1 MLTWWRSPR
10 CVELIIPIAAARLIT
25 EARLSAPGAAA
36 TAMQSDC
43 RGREV
48 SLRRLPPPDWWLPG
62 LTEPADIY
70 RLYEYLRG
78 AEPTIKDM
86 EEGEAAVDARRA
98 SYVMALHRLRQ
109 HWRRAVRRLPADNQ
123 PAAFERLRSAWIG
136 QLGAPPDFDFELE
149 DFFRRSLISVADAD
163 DPPAAVRELFSGR
176 RRPGPK
182 GKRVEDRDIK
192 YAMKVAELRASGMR
206 SIDAACEKVAGGDK
220 RLFESVKRAYYRH
233 RLAARAE
240 LEMRRLN
247 QAKGGIEIRWS
258 ESSGASVSISSV
270 GQIAEAEARRDAG
283 FRPSRS
289 AVTGGPAYPI
299 IGDRKARRTSEKT
312 AISMQNLINV
322 LAKQRAKGSP
332 QQIPSWAYKQLSVE
346 QIEAVKEG
354 DIEVRRRL
362 AMEPGECLDK

>member
-1 MLTWWRSPR
+1 
-10 CVELIIPIAAARLIT
+10 
-25 EARLSAPGAAA
+25 
-36 TAMQSDC
+36 
-43 RGREV
+43 
-48 SLRRLPPPDWWLPG
+48 
-62 LTEPADIY
+62 
-70 RLYEYLRG
+70 
-78 AEPTIKDM
+78 
-86 EEGEAAVDARRA
+86 
-98 SYVMALHRLRQ
+98 
-109 HWRRAVRRLPADNQ
+109 
-123 PAAFERLRSAWIG
+123 
-136 QLGAPPDFDFELE
+136 
-149 DFFRRSLISVADAD
+149 
-163 DPPAAVRELFSGR
+163 
-176 RRPGPK
+176 
-182 GKRVEDRDIK
+182 
-192 YAMKVAELRASGMR
+192 MKVAELRASGMR

-283 FRPSRS
+283 FRPSGS

-332 QQIPSWAYKQLSVE
+332 QEIPSWAYKQLSVE
-346 QIEAVKEG
+346 QIGAVKEG
-354 DIEVRRRL
+354 DITIANTCRALDIGWSTLYQLIADGAIRTIKNRPKNPYYRRRAAPL
-362 AMEPGECLDK
+362 PRQLRRGVIAHVRDGRGAGAQ